1 MAWTKQQ
8 ENAINARNSSIIVS
22 AAAGS
27 GKTSVLTE
35 RLVRLIADPASGVR
49 ADRMIV
55 VTFTND
61 AAAEMK
67 KRLDKRLRELINQ
80 DPGNNHLLKQ
90 QTLLQS
96 AKISTINS
104 FCFELIR
111 DNLTDEGITSGFGI
125 LDETENKALKA
136 QAMEELISWYSENEY
151 DKISFLYDRFC
162 IKNDRVLVEV
172 ISLADEF
179 LSSVALRDKWL
190 DDAEKEYRKNFT
202 DSVYYGALIKNLR
215 NKADKALEYADDCLN
230 MIGQIFPDIQNYPKA
245 MESFRQAEEEYD
257 RVNELAGIL
266 RSGRFPDKD
275 ESERLSVFDKL
286 VTVTAKTPHNKAL
299 REIYKKKRDLMKSLA
314 AEIVSGSDMAESDFA
329 ESAEVTFVLVEMLR
343 KYQEIVWEKKCAKNA
358 VSFDDGER
366 LALEILSDTDSC
378 GRIIPSDTAVR
389 TAEFYD
395 IIMIDEYQ
403 DSNNK
408 QDLIFKLIS
417 RNYRHT
423 PEGEPMY
430 GNNVFLVGDV
440 KQSIYGFR
448 LANPRNF
455 INTLNVSEAYDAGS
469 SCPNKSVVLN
479 KNFRS
484 SQGVIDFVNYV
495 FCQIMSEK
503 CGGIDYNE
511 DEMLYFGAQTY
522 DNAGESCLTE
532 IALIN
537 DDPPEDESVEEKQ
550 ELNDLNPEAE
560 YTACRIA
567 AMINEQYPVITDHGT
582 RPCLPSDFSILVRG
596 NKFVNIYAKTLND
609 RGIPAKAGE
618 EAGYLRSRE
627 IAVLIDLLRVIDNPL
642 SDIPTAAVM
651 TSPMFMF
658 TIQELA
664 YIKSLDRDKPIY
676 SILLGIADGSYENCA
691 DAALIG
697 KCCDFLGFADS
708 FRLSAVTMT
717 IGELIGLIYDTT
729 DFISVMQM
737 SQDGEKKRANLR
749 LLIQYARNY
758 ESSSAYEGTGG
769 LGGFLRHIDRVLET
783 GDYPQGKASAASGD
797 YVVIQTL
804 HGSKGLEY
812 PFVFIAETS
821 RKFRSD
827 SMNVMFSD
835 DGRIGYN
842 LYDPKLIRRYRTFQ
856 QKMLYDEEKASVRS
870 EEMRLLYVGMTRA
883 KQKLFVNLKAGEKS
897 MKRVKACV
905 ERVIFSGGDISETV
919 CNADMFSD
927 WLWAALIRHAGINEI
942 LQQSG
947 MEIPESCVCCHEK
960 LFDVISA
967 DICNLSVQI
976 HNVEEKTTALP
987 DPEICREITE
997 MISTEYD
1004 RSLSEMPAKLSVTQI
1019 TRKFKDEDE
1028 ELDFRLKRPRF
1039 ISKSLRL
1046 TGAERGTAIHTFF
1059 QYCDFENARKDP
1071 ETETERMIQMGYLS
1085 RMQAEAVNPAKVK
1098 AFFNSKLYLRLTA
1111 AKMVWREKKF
1121 MVAVADLDIENS
1133 LMELLRRSDGMIK
1146 GIVDMMFEEQDGVV
1160 IVDYK
1165 SDRDISAGELAR
1177 RYDVQLKLY
1186 KSAVELTMK
1195 KKVKEAYLY
1204 SIELER
1210 EIPVEI

>member
-1 MAWTKQQ
+1 
-8 ENAINARNSSIIVS
+8 
-22 AAAGS
+22 
-27 GKTSVLTE
+27 
-35 RLVRLIADPASGVR
+35 
-49 ADRMIV
+49 
-55 VTFTND
+55 
-61 AAAEMK
+61 
-67 KRLDKRLRELINQ
+67 
-80 DPGNNHLLKQ
+80 
-90 QTLLQS
+90 
-96 AKISTINS
+96 
-104 FCFELIR
+104 
-111 DNLTDEGITSGFGI
+111 
-125 LDETENKALKA
+125 
-136 QAMEELISWYSENEY
+136 
-151 DKISFLYDRFC
+151 
-162 IKNDRVLVEV
+162 
-172 ISLADEF
+172 
-179 LSSVALRDKWL
+179 
-190 DDAEKEYRKNFT
+190 
-202 DSVYYGALIKNLR
+202 
-215 NKADKALEYADDCLN
+215 
-230 MIGQIFPDIQNYPKA
+230 
-245 MESFRQAEEEYD
+245 
-257 RVNELAGIL
+257 
-266 RSGRFPDKD
+266 
-275 ESERLSVFDKL
+275 
-286 VTVTAKTPHNKAL
+286 
-299 REIYKKKRDLMKSLA
+299 
-314 AEIVSGSDMAESDFA
+314 
-329 ESAEVTFVLVEMLR
+329 
-343 KYQEIVWEKKCAKNA
+343 
-358 VSFDDGER
+358 
-366 LALEILSDTDSC
+366 
-378 GRIIPSDTAVR
+378 
-389 TAEFYD
+389 
-395 IIMIDEYQ
+395 
-403 DSNNK
+403 
-408 QDLIFKLIS
+408 
-417 RNYRHT
+417 
-423 PEGEPMY
+423 
-430 GNNVFLVGDV
+430 
-440 KQSIYGFR
+440 
-448 LANPRNF
+448 
-455 INTLNVSEAYDAGS
+455 
-469 SCPNKSVVLN
+469 
-479 KNFRS
+479 
-484 SQGVIDFVNYV
+484 
-495 FCQIMSEK
+495 MSEK

-537 DDPPEDESVEEKQ
+537 DDPPDEESVEEKQ
-550 ELNDLNPEAE
+550 ELNDWNPEAE

-567 AMINEQYPVITDHGT
+567 AMINEQYPVMTDHGT
-582 RPCLPSDFSILVRG
+582 RPCRPSDFSILVRG
-596 NKFVNIYAKTLND
+596 NKFVNIYAKALND

-676 SILLGIADGSYENCA
+676 SVLLGIADGSYENCA

-737 SQDGEKKRANLR
+737 SRDGEKKRANLR

-927 WLWAALIRHAGINEI
+927 WLWAALVRHAGINEI

-947 MEIPESCVCCHEK
+947 MKIPESCICCHEK
-960 LFDVISA
+960 LFYVISA
-967 DICNLSVQI
+967 DFCNLSVQI
-976 HNVEEKTTALP
+976 HNIEEKTAALP

-997 MISTEYD
+997 IIGTEYD

-1028 ELDFRLKRPRF
+1028 EFDFRLKRPRF
-1039 ISKSLRL
+1039 ISESSRL

-1071 ETETERMIQMGYLS
+1071 ETETERMIEMGYLS
-1085 RMQAEAVNPAKVK
+1085 RIQAEAVTPAKVK
-1098 AFFNSKLYLRLTA
+1098 AFFKSKLYLRLTA

-1165 SDRDISAGELAR
+1165 SDRGISAGELAR

-1210 EIPVEI
+1210 EIPIEI

>member
-80 DPGNNHLLKQ
+80 EPGNNHLLKQ

-136 QAMEELISWYSENEY
+136 QAMDDLISWYSENEY

-299 REIYKKKRDLMKSLA
+299 REIYKKKRDLVKSLA
-314 AEIVSGSDMAESDFA
+314 AEIVSGSDMAESDFV
-329 ESAEVTFVLVEMLR
+329 ESSEVTFVLVEMLR
-343 KYQEIVWEKKCAKNA
+343 KYQEIIWEKKCAKNA

-366 LALEILSDTDSC
+366 LALEILSDMDSC
-378 GRIIPSDTAVR
+378 GRIIPSDTARR

-417 RNYRHT
+417 KNYRHT
-423 PEGEPMY
+423 SEGEPMY

-455 INTLNVSEAYDAGS
+455 INTLNVSEAYDADS
-469 SCPNKSVVLN
+469 RCPNKSIVLN

-537 DDPPEDESVEEKQ
+537 DDPPDEESVEEKQ
-550 ELNDLNPEAE
+550 ELNDWNPEAE

-567 AMINEQYPVITDHGT
+567 AMINEQYPVMTDHGT
-582 RPCLPSDFSILVRG
+582 RPCRPSDFSILVRG
-596 NKFVNIYAKTLND
+596 NKFVNIYAKALND

-676 SILLGIADGSYENCA
+676 SVLLGIADGSYENCA

-737 SQDGEKKRANLR
+737 SRDGEKKRANLR

-927 WLWAALIRHAGINEI
+927 WLWAALVRHAGINEI

-947 MEIPESCVCCHEK
+947 MKIPESCICCHEK
-960 LFDVISA
+960 LFYVISA
-967 DICNLSVQI
+967 DFCNLSVQI
-976 HNVEEKTTALP
+976 HNIEEKTAALP

-997 MISTEYD
+997 IIGTEYD

-1028 ELDFRLKRPRF
+1028 EFDFRLKRPRF
-1039 ISKSLRL
+1039 ISESSRL

-1071 ETETERMIQMGYLS
+1071 ETETERMIEMGYLS
-1085 RMQAEAVNPAKVK
+1085 RIQAEAVTPAKVK
-1098 AFFNSKLYLRLTA
+1098 AFFKSKLYLRLTA

-1165 SDRDISAGELAR
+1165 SDRGISAGELAR

-1210 EIPVEI
+1210 EIPIEI